1 MGYCI
6 AYAPSFFIP
15 LVFAAIMGLP
25 MTVRL
30 TGLST
35 HCTRSNLEETS
46 TWGCTDKSK
55 CKSDTLIFDGS
66 SWTTFIMQTNQT
78 NDRLSVQFR
87 TREADQLLL
96 YTVIKNL
103 PDADDPTRIQV
114 FMAVYLLNGSLTVA
128 VERYVQND
136 IPSFQ
141 TMSINRQMDCIS
153 NYGTCADKQW
163 HQFTQTLAKNTC
175 DRNEKYLWL
184 ILRFTGTNEEK
195 IKTIIFDC
203 NFGVLRDRYFV
214 PSHTTRLN
222 GRVPVLA

>member
-1 MGYCI
+1 
-6 AYAPSFFIP
+6 
-15 LVFAAIMGLP
+15 
-25 MTVRL
+25 
-30 TGLST
+30 
-35 HCTRSNLEETS
+35 
-46 TWGCTDKSK
+46 
-55 CKSDTLIFDGS
+55 
-66 SWTTFIMQTNQT
+66 MQTNQT

-163 HQFTQTLAKNTC
+163 HQFTQTLAKN
-175 DRNEKYLWL
+175 
-184 ILRFTGTNEEK
+184 
-195 IKTIIFDC
+195 
-203 NFGVLRDRYFV
+203 
-214 PSHTTRLN
+214 
-222 GRVPVLA
+222 